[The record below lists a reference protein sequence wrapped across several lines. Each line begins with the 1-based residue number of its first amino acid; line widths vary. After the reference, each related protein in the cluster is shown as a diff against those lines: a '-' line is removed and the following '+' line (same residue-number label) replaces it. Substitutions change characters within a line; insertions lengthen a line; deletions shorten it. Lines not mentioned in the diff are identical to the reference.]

1 MQDLI
6 TTLMKTLL
14 NENFVMVMTGFR
26 QQKLKDRWMKI
37 LNWELL
43 TGVYTV
49 RKTYYMYK
57 IQSLENEL
65 GFKGVR
71 EIQLA
76 EWLNFVLE
84 MKTLNTEKN
93 PLSVS

>member
-84 MKTLNTEKN
+84 LETLNTEKN

>member
-1 MQDLI
+1 
-6 TTLMKTLL
+6 MKTLL
-14 NENFVMVMTGFR
+14 NENFVMVMTVFR
-26 QQKLKDRWMKI
+26 QQKLKDRWMKT

-57 IQSLENEL
+57 IQSLENEV

-84 MKTLNTEKN
+84 LETLNTDKN
-93 PLSVS
+93 PLSVC